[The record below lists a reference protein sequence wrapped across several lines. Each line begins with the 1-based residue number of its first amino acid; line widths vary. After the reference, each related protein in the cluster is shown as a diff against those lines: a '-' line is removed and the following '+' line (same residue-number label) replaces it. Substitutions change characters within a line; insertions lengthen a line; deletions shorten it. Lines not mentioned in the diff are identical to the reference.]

1 MKNLKYFLFVI
12 LSTVALGM
20 VSCNNNDNNAPDNKN
35 EAEKHND
42 AKFDNK
48 AEKDAQFV
56 VEAADISLTEMSLG
70 QLAEKN
76 AMTDDTKELGKMM
89 NRDHKKAYDD
99 LASLAA
105 KKSITVPASMSEGS
119 KKDYDGLMEKKG
131 SDFDKKYCSMMV
143 DGHKSA
149 IDKFEKASKD
159 AVDPDIQAW
168 ATNMLPTLRSHLDH
182 AMSCDEKAKK
192 LK

>member
-1 MKNLKYFLFVI
+1 MKNLKHFLLLI
-12 LSTVALGM
+12 LSIVAFGSM
-20 VSCNNNDNNAPDNKN
+20 SCNNNNESKPDNKD

-56 VEAADISLTEMSLG
+56 VEASDISLTEMSLG
-70 QLAEKN
+70 QLAENN
-76 AMTDDTKELGKMM
+76 AMTDDTKELGRMM

-105 KKSITVPASMSEGS
+105 KKSITVPVSMSDAS
-119 KKDYDGLMEKKG
+119 KKDYDNLMEKKG
-131 SDFDKKYCSMMV
+131 ADFDKKYCSMMV
-143 DGHKSA
+143 DGHKAA

-159 AVDPDIQAW
+159 AIDPDIQAW